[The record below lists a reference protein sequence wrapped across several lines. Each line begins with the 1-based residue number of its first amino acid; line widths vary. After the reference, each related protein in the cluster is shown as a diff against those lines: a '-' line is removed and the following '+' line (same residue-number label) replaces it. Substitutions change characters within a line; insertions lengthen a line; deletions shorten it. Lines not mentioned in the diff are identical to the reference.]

1 MSNKRFPYMSVK
13 AIYINLPISNVEK
26 SRSFWKNLGF
36 DFNESYS
43 DEKALCLVLNEGLMY
58 AMLITQSYFETFT
71 NRPVFNGSTS
81 QVLLAI
87 EVSDRQSV
95 DRMVK
100 LALENGAT
108 RYREKADHGWMYYD
122 SFADP
127 DGHQWEVMCTQNQ
140 SDNK

>member
-1 MSNKRFPYMSVK
+1 MSVK
-13 AIYINLPISNVEK
+13 AIYINLPISDVGK
-26 SRSFWKNLGF
+26 SRSFWESLGF
-36 DFNESYS
+36 TFNESFS

-58 AMLITQSYFETFT
+58 AMLITHSYFETFT

-87 EVSDRQSV
+87 QVSDRQEV
-95 DRMVK
+95 DQIVG
-100 LALENGAT
+100 LALKKGGT
-108 RYREKADHGWMYYD
+108 PYREKADYGWMYYD

-140 SDNK
+140 PDSE

>member
-1 MSNKRFPYMSVK
+1 MSVK
-13 AIYINLPISNVEK
+13 AIFINLPISNVEK

-87 EVSDRQSV
+87 EVSDRQAV